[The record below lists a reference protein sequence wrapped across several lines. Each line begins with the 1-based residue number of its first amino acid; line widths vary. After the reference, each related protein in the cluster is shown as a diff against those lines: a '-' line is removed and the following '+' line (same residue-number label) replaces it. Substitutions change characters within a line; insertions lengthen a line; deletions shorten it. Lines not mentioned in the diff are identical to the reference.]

1 MVERRSW
8 IPMEDGVRLAAS
20 LFLPEGA
27 EGDGAVPVVLEALP
41 YRKDDAT
48 ASDRPEYERL
58 CGEYGYAVARVDLRG
73 TGSSEG
79 VATDEYPASEQADLC
94 QVIDWLATRPWST
107 GSVGMYGTSYSG
119 FNALQVAAERPPA
132 LKAVV
137 AIYASDDRYTD
148 DVHYTGGAVKLL
160 DLVDYPLYMVALNA
174 LPPVPAI
181 AGPEWRER
189 WRERVEGLEPWLLRW
204 LEEQADGPYWRQ
216 GSLRPAYERIACPTM
231 LVAGW
236 ADGYRNATFRMLERL
251 GAPTRLLFGP
261 WSHMATDTSL
271 PGPRIDLVPEM
282 VRWWDRWLRGR
293 RNGVDQAP
301 PVTVFVRHATRP
313 APDLD
318 ELAGTWRDE
327 PVWPPERATSLTL
340 PLSDAAPASGGVD
353 RLAVRADV
361 GSAAWI
367 SCAGHLPFGQPDD
380 QRSDDAWSLVYDW
393 ELEEELEVLG
403 HPRLAVRVGS
413 SAPVAFLSAKLCDV
427 FPDGTSALVA
437 RGFLN
442 LAQRRSRTDPEPM
455 RPGVVEAVA
464 LELDATSWVFPA
476 GHRLRLSLAGADWPN
491 LVPPPAPVTLTVE
504 RDGSALTLPAL
515 DGPGPSPP
523 PSLPPPRPGDQ
534 PASPRTPRTPR
545 PAGGWSGTCSGAPP
559 RPRSTTAAGPSCRT
573 GRCWSSATAGRSAP
587 RRTRGRPGPA
597 GRPTTGSSGRRRP
610 SPPASGSTCA
620 ATPTPS
626 RSGSTWRPAKATS
639 SAGPGPGAAA
649 SPATSA
655 DPGRLDHRRLPRPQG
670 PSQDHAPCRL
680 GHCPS
685 NAGLTRRS
693 ASVHDRVCA
702 IVGPG
707 SSRPCWSR
715 RSPPSPWPPA
725 WPSRRRRTTAS

>member
-27 EGDGAVPVVLEALP
+27 GEGRAAPVVLEALP

-48 ASDRPEYERL
+48 ASYRPEYERL

-94 QVIDWLATRPWST
+94 QVIGWLADQPWST
-107 GSVGMYGTSYSG
+107 GAVGMYGTSYSG

-132 LKAVV
+132 LRAII

-181 AGPEWRER
+181 AGPGWRER

-236 ADGYRNATFRMLERL
+236 ADGYRNGTFRVMERL
-251 GAPTRLLFGP
+251 RAPTRLLFGP
-261 WSHMATDTSL
+261 WSHMATDSSL

-282 VRWWDRWLRGR
+282 VRWWDRWLRGQ
-293 RNGVDQAP
+293 RNGVDEAP

-318 ELAGTWRDE
+318 EHAGVWRDE
-327 PVWPPERATSLTL
+327 PAWPPARATTL
-340 PLSDAAPASGGVD
+340 ALALGAAGHPAPDPRGPGPVPVAGGAGPAGSAVD
-353 RLAVRADV
+353 RLEVRPDV

-380 QRSDDAWSLVYDW
+380 QREDDAWSLTYDW
-393 ELEEELEVLG
+393 ELDQELEILG
-403 HPRLAVRVGS
+403 APRLAVRVGA

-442 LAQRRSRTDPEPM
+442 LTRRRSLTEPEPL
-455 RPGVVEAVA
+455 RPGVVEPVE

-491 LVPPPAPVTLTVE
+491 LVPPPGPVTLTVE
-504 RDGSALTLPAL
+504 RDGSTLTLPVL
-515 DGPGPSPP
+515 HGPSPAPP
-523 PSLPPPRPGDQ
+523 PSLPP
-534 PASPRTPRTPR
+534 T
-545 PAGGWSGTCSGAPP
+545 GAPG
-559 RPRSTTAAGPSCRT
+559 AGAGVPDPPTRWRVVRDVLGRRT
-573 GRCWSSATAGRSAP
+573 EAEIAHGGRSELPDGAVLVE
-587 RRTRGRPGPA
+587 RYRGTVGAGLDPPGPTWA
-597 GRPTTGSSGRRRP
+597 EGSAQYRIEWP
-610 SPPASGSTCA
+610 E
-620 ATPTPS
+620 ATV
-626 RSGSTWRPAKATS
+626 ATS
-639 SAGPGPGAAA
+639 V
-649 SPATSA
+649 
-655 DPGRLDHRRLPRPQG
+655 RLDLRGDAGAFELQLDLEAREGDELRWARSWHRRIPR
-670 PSQDHAPCRL
+670 HLA
-680 GHCPS
+680 
-685 NAGLTRRS
+685 
-693 ASVHDRVCA
+693 
-702 IVGPG
+702 
-707 SSRPCWSR
+707 
-715 RSPPSPWPPA
+715 
-725 WPSRRRRTTAS
+725 

>member
-1 MVERRSW
+1 MGERRSW
-8 IPMEDGVRLAAS
+8 IPMEDGVRLAVS

-27 EGDGAVPVVLEALP
+27 EEGRAAPAVLEALP

-48 ASDRPEYERL
+48 ASYRPEYERL

-94 QVIDWLATRPWST
+94 QVIAWLAAQPWST
-107 GSVGMYGTSYSG
+107 GAVGMYGTSYSG
-119 FNALQVAAERPPA
+119 FNSLQVAAERPPA

-148 DVHYTGGAVKLL
+148 DVHYTGGVLKLL

-181 AGPEWRER
+181 AGPDWRER
-189 WRERVEGLEPWLLRW
+189 WRARVEGLEPWLLRW

-251 GAPTRLLFGP
+251 RAPARLLFGP
-261 WSHMATDTSL
+261 WSHMDPDISL

-293 RNGVDQAP
+293 RNGVDEAP

-318 ELAGTWRDE
+318 ELAGSWRDE
-327 PVWPPERATSLTL
+327 PVWPPERARSLIL
-340 PLSDAAPASGGVD
+340 PLSGAAPASEGVD

-393 ELEEELEVLG
+393 ELDEELEILG

-455 RPGVVEAVA
+455 RPGVVEAVE

-476 GHRLRLSLAGADWPN
+476 GHRLRLSLAGTDWPN

-515 DGPGPSPP
+515 DGPSPSPP
-523 PSLPPPRPGDQ
+523 PSLSPPRPADRQ
-534 PASPRTPRTPR
+534 ASTPNPLGGGRTMSPQDPQSTGGLGMSPPDPPTRWRVVRDVLGRGTEAEIDHGGRTELPDGAVLVER
-545 PAGGWSGTCSGAPP
+545 YQGTVG
-559 RPRSTTAAGPSCRT
+559 TALD
-573 GRCWSSATAGRSAP
+573 
-587 RRTRGRPGPA
+587 PGPTWA
-597 GRPTTGSSGRRRP
+597 RGSASYRVQWPEATVATGV
-610 SPPASGSTCA
+610 
-620 ATPTPS
+620 
-626 RSGSTWRPAKATS
+626 
-639 SAGPGPGAAA
+639 
-649 SPATSA
+649 
-655 DPGRLDHRRLPRPQG
+655 RLDLRGDADAYEVQLDLEAREGDELRWARTWHRRIPRHL
-670 PSQDHAPCRL
+670 S
-680 GHCPS
+680 
-685 NAGLTRRS
+685 
-693 ASVHDRVCA
+693 
-702 IVGPG
+702 
-707 SSRPCWSR
+707 
-715 RSPPSPWPPA
+715 
-725 WPSRRRRTTAS
+725 

>member
-1 MVERRSW
+1 VV
-8 IPMEDGVRLAAS
+8 PAS
-20 LFLPEGA
+20 
-27 EGDGAVPVVLEALP
+27 LP

-94 QVIDWLATRPWST
+94 QVIAWLAAQPWST

-148 DVHYTGGAVKLL
+148 DVHYTGGALKLL

-181 AGPEWRER
+181 AGPDWRER
-189 WRERVEGLEPWLLRW
+189 WRARVEGLEPWLLRW

-236 ADGYRNATFRMLERL
+236 ADGYRNASFRMLERL
-251 GAPTRLLFGP
+251 RAPARLLFGP

-318 ELAGTWRDE
+318 ELAGHWRDE
-327 PVWPPERATSLTL
+327 PAWPPERARSLTL
-340 PLSDAAPASGGVD
+340 PLSGAAPASEGVD

-393 ELEEELEVLG
+393 ELAEELEILG

-427 FPDGTSALVA
+427 FPDGTSTLVA

-442 LAQRRSRTDPEPM
+442 LAQRRSRTDPESM
-455 RPGVVEAVA
+455 RPGVVEAVEV
-464 LELDATSWVFPA
+464 ELDATSWVFPA
-476 GHRLRLSLAGADWPN
+476 GHRLRLSLAGTDWPN

-515 DGPGPSPP
+515 DGPSPSPP
-523 PSLPPPRPGDQ
+523 PSLPPH
-534 PASPRTPRTPR
+534 R
-545 PAGGWSGTCSGAPP
+545 PADRQA
-559 RPRSTTAAGPSCRT
+559 ST
-573 GRCWSSATAGRSAP
+573 
-587 RRTRGRPGPA
+587 
-597 GRPTTGSSGRRRP
+597 
-610 SPPASGSTCA
+610 PPASGWTCV
-620 ATPTPS
+620 ATPPPT
-626 RSGSTWRPAKATS
+626 RSGSTWRPARATS
-639 SAGPGPGAAA
+639 FAGPGPGAAA

-655 DPGRLDHRRLPRPQG
+655 DLWPG
-670 PSQDHAPCRL
+670 
-680 GHCPS
+680 
-685 NAGLTRRS
+685 
-693 ASVHDRVCA
+693 
-702 IVGPG
+702 GPG
-707 SSRPCWSR
+707 
-715 RSPPSPWPPA
+715 PA
-725 WPSRRRRTTAS
+725 KVAERGIDPLFSFCP

>member
-1 MVERRSW
+1 MGRENAGMVERRSW

-27 EGDGAVPVVLEALP
+27 EAGGPVPVVLEALP

-48 ASDRPEYERL
+48 ASYRPEYERL

-94 QVIDWLATRPWST
+94 QVIDWLAARPWST

-119 FNALQVAAERPPA
+119 FNSLQVAAERPPA

-181 AGPEWRER
+181 AGPDWRER

-251 GAPTRLLFGP
+251 AGADPAAVRALEPHGHRHL
-261 WSHMATDTSL
+261 AARAADR
-271 PGPRIDLVPEM
+271 PGPRD
-282 VRWWDRWLRGR
+282 G
-293 RNGVDQAP
+293 
-301 PVTVFVRHATRP
+301 PVVGPLAARP
-313 APDLD
+313 AQRRRPGP
-318 ELAGTWRDE
+318 AGHR
-327 PVWPPERATSLTL
+327 VRPPRH
-340 PLSDAAPASGGVD
+340 PASPRPGRARRQLARRT
-353 RLAVRADV
+353 RLAPRARHLPDPPAVRTPPRPPGASTGWRCGPTSAARP
-361 GSAAWI
+361 GSAAPGT
-367 SCAGHLPFGQPDD
+367 C
-380 QRSDDAWSLVYDW
+380 RSGSRTTSGPTTPGRWCTTGSWS
-393 ELEEELEVLG
+393 EELEILG

-455 RPGVVEAVA
+455 RPGVVEAVE

-515 DGPGPSPP
+515 DGPSPSPP

-534 PASPRTPRTPR
+534 PASP
-545 PAGGWSGTCSGAPP
+545 G
-559 RPRSTTAAGPSCRT
+559 
-573 GRCWSSATAGRSAP
+573 
-587 RRTRGRPGPA
+587 
-597 GRPTTGSSGRRRP
+597 
-610 SPPASGSTCA
+610 
-620 ATPTPS
+620 
-626 RSGSTWRPAKATS
+626 
-639 SAGPGPGAAA
+639 
-649 SPATSA
+649 
-655 DPGRLDHRRLPRPQG
+655 
-670 PSQDHAPCRL
+670 
-680 GHCPS
+680 
-685 NAGLTRRS
+685 
-693 ASVHDRVCA
+693 
-702 IVGPG
+702 
-707 SSRPCWSR
+707 
-715 RSPPSPWPPA
+715 PPSPGG
-725 WPSRRRRTTAS
+725 

>member
-1 MVERRSW
+1 M
-8 IPMEDGVRLAAS
+8 
-20 LFLPEGA
+20 
-27 EGDGAVPVVLEALP
+27 PVVLEALP

-119 FNALQVAAERPPA
+119 FNSLQVAAERPPA

-181 AGPEWRER
+181 AGPDWRER

-455 RPGVVEAVA
+455 RPGVVEAVE

-534 PASPRTPRTPR
+534 PASPSGPPDPLAGGQGRARAHHRGRDRPRRPDRAAGRGGAGRALPRDGRHGAGPGADLGPRVGRLPDRVAGGDRRHQR
-545 PAGGWSGTCSGAPP
+545 PARPARRRRRLRGPARPGGPRRRRAPLDPDLAPP
-559 RPRSTTAAGPSCRT
+559 HPPPPRLTRAG
-573 GRCWSSATAGRSAP
+573 WATV
-587 RRTRGRPGPA
+587 RRTR
-597 GRPTTGSSGRRRP
+597 
-610 SPPASGSTCA
+610 
-620 ATPTPS
+620 
-626 RSGSTWRPAKATS
+626 
-639 SAGPGPGAAA
+639 
-649 SPATSA
+649 
-655 DPGRLDHRRLPRPQG
+655 D
-670 PSQDHAPCRL
+670 
-680 GHCPS
+680 
-685 NAGLTRRS
+685 
-693 ASVHDRVCA
+693 
-702 IVGPG
+702 
-707 SSRPCWSR
+707 
-715 RSPPSPWPPA
+715 
-725 WPSRRRRTTAS
+725 